1 MSEMRPFNEKR
12 GSVRGVFIFA
22 LMATFAMM
30 SLLVVVVGA
39 RAYKTII
46 ETADEA
52 YASRTGMSYLIGKAR
67 SADEAGM
74 IDVQTQ
80 DGVSVL
86 VLGGLYGGE
95 RYQTYIYC
103 SGGAVYEYFASAEQA
118 FSPEFGDQIFQAGAL
133 TFEQNGAL
141 LVITLVDETGETHS
155 ATVFLSAGGEA
166 GA

>member
-1 MSEMRPFNEKR
+1 MRRMRPFNEKR

-22 LMATFAMM
+22 LMAAFALM

-39 RAYKTII
+39 RAYKNII
-46 ETADEA
+46 ETSDAA

-74 IDVQTQ
+74 INVQTQ
-80 DGVSVL
+80 DGLSIL
-86 VLGGLYGGE
+86 VLGAIYGGE

-103 SGGAVYEYFASAEQA
+103 SDGAVHEYFASAEQA
-118 FSPEFGDQIFQAGAL
+118 FSPEFGDQIFQAEAL
-133 TFEQNGAL
+133 TFELNGAL
-141 LVITLVDETGETHS
+141 LIITLVDETGETHS
-155 ATVFLSAGGEA
+155 ASVYLSAGGEA

>member
-1 MSEMRPFNEKR
+1 MSEMHPFNEKR

-22 LMATFAMM
+22 LMAAFAVM

-46 ETADEA
+46 ETSDAA

-67 SADEAGM
+67 GADEAGM
-74 IDVQTQ
+74 IDVQIQ
-80 DGVSVL
+80 NGVSVL
-86 VLGGLYGGE
+86 VLGALYGGE

-103 SGGAVYEYFASAEQA
+103 SGGAVREYFASAEQA
-118 FSPEFGDQIFQAGAL
+118 FSPDFGEQIFQADAL

-141 LVITLVDETGETHS
+141 LVITLVDELGETHS
-155 ATVFLSAGGEA
+155 ASLYLSAGGEA
-166 GA
+166 GV